1 MLNSAIPKKA
11 SFFARRGL
19 WSGAGRAGPR
29 RLLLI
34 GVSGLAFAAVV
45 VGVTLD
51 GKSKPIVSYDA
62 RMQAVDANPGGLNS
76 DQEQNAL
83 ARRANDVAAN
93 AALAKG
99 VSYTPPIAPS
109 VPTVLDTPAP
119 PPSPASAAP
128 LPAEH
133 FPPRVPSPAA
143 PPSMIQPV
151 DAPVFPPPLA
161 NTAAE
166 PPPGVQTADDGGVSD
181 PQQQS
186 AYTAA
191 INGLFNQ
198 WNGKP
203 PVTDVVLPPPRSQSS
218 SSPAASGVTSDPGG
232 AAQSGSNTGQS
243 ASDAGDPDEA
253 AANEHVIIPAG
264 RGIFAHPV
272 LALSSDETSPV
283 VLQADSGPIAGDRM
297 IGSFA
302 RENDRLIINISQI
315 IHNGQAIGCSGVV
328 IAPDTMEAAVASG
341 VDQHYIARFL
351 LPAAAAFIQGLG
363 NAIATTSNS
372 TQVLSPFGGATTTT
386 NLNFHQQLGVA
397 AGVAAAQVGSTL
409 DQDAPKGPTITL
421 AANVAVGVMF
431 LSDVK
436 VPDGP

>member
-1 MLNSAIPKKA
+1 
-11 SFFARRGL
+11 
-19 WSGAGRAGPR
+19 
-29 RLLLI
+29 
-34 GVSGLAFAAVV
+34 
-45 VGVTLD
+45 
-51 GKSKPIVSYDA
+51 
-62 RMQAVDANPGGLNS
+62 
-76 DQEQNAL
+76 
-83 ARRANDVAAN
+83 
-93 AALAKG
+93 
-99 VSYTPPIAPS
+99 
-109 VPTVLDTPAP
+109 
-119 PPSPASAAP
+119 
-128 LPAEH
+128 
-133 FPPRVPSPAA
+133 
-143 PPSMIQPV
+143 MIQPV

-203 PVTDVVLPPPRSQSS
+203 PVTDVVLPPPRSQS

>member
-1 MLNSAIPKKA
+1 MLNSAIPKRA

-119 PPSPASAAP
+119 PPPPASAAP

-161 NTAAE
+161 NTVAD

-191 INGLFNQ
+191 INNLFSQ

-203 PVTDVVLPPPRSQSS
+203 PVTDVVLPTPRSQSS

-243 ASDAGDPDEA
+243 ASDAGDSDEA

>member
-1 MLNSAIPKKA
+1 
-11 SFFARRGL
+11 
-19 WSGAGRAGPR
+19 
-29 RLLLI
+29 
-34 GVSGLAFAAVV
+34 
-45 VGVTLD
+45 
-51 GKSKPIVSYDA
+51 
-62 RMQAVDANPGGLNS
+62 MQAVDANPGGLNS

-133 FPPRVPSPAA
+133 FPPRAPSPVA

-151 DAPVFPPPLA
+151 DAPVDAPVFPPPLHG
-161 NTAAE
+161 TAAD
-166 PPPGVQTADDGGVSD
+166 PAPGVQTADDGGVSD

-191 INGLFNQ
+191 INGLFSQ

-203 PVTDVVLPPPRSQSS
+203 PVTDVVLPPPPSQST
-218 SSPAASGVTSDPGG
+218 SSPGPAGGTASNPGG